1 MTAVIK
7 QRSFEDIKVST
18 KTFTAMTNMS
28 INLEKL
34 FEAIPVVPYII
45 VPKKRG
51 RKKKVDTHDPN
62 KDIPVGSVITL
73 KLEKNVK
80 GVDLKKKKKETDPK
94 WFRNSLTVVIILDK
108 HINFKVYK
116 NGTFQMTGCMNK
128 KHAEL
133 CVTHIWKHIS
143 EMQGDVFEITRGEDL
158 EFLIIPAMRN
168 IDFDL
173 GFCVDREKLALFM
186 STQTDFHC
194 LLETSFGYTGV
205 NIKIPLEYDI
215 QTMMV
220 KKVYTSGKSEMVP
233 YTEYLD
239 LLPAKDKKAKIS
251 KDRYNTFLVF
261 HSGKT
266 ILSGLKKST
275 TRETYYEFLQI
286 MQKRMELI
294 REKLDVDTES
304 EEPLVKT
311 TQEENDDLQKCT
323 KQ

>member
-1 MTAVIK
+1 MTTDSLNI
-7 QRSFEDIKVST
+7 RSFEDIVVST
-18 KTFTAMTNMS
+18 KTFTAMTNLT
-28 INLEKL
+28 IDLEKL
-34 FEAIPVVPYII
+34 FHAIPVVPYII

-51 RKKKVDTHDPN
+51 RKKKTDKLDPN
-62 KDIPVGSVITL
+62 LDIPEGSVITL
-73 KLEKNVK
+73 KYEKEIR
-80 GVDLKKKKKETDPK
+80 GVDLKKKKKDVDPK
-94 WFRNSLTVVIILDK
+94 WFRNSLTIVIILDK

-133 CVTHIWKHIS
+133 CVTSIWKHIKGMS
-143 EMQGDVFEITRGEDL
+143 GDVYEITRSDDL

-205 NIKIPLEYDI
+205 NIKIPLDFDI

-220 KKVYTSGKSEMVP
+220 KKVYGSGKTEMVP

-239 LLPAKDKKAKIS
+239 LLTPKEKAAKIN

-275 TRETYYEFLQI
+275 TRQTYYEFLEI
-286 MQKRMELI
+286 VKKRMSLI
-294 REKLDVDTES
+294 QEQLD
-304 EEPLVKT
+304 
-311 TQEENDDLQKCT
+311 
-323 KQ
+323 